1 MDGFRPSLATLM
13 GEEDGQENQ
22 SMADQSQQSITK
34 DRSSLTASN
43 ADSILAE
50 LASLQREVDAARRS

>member
-13 GEEDGQENQ
+13 GEEDGQEKP